1 MYSNLLHQS
10 ASNSTLK
17 HTHSSEES
25 EDVQLPQLERD
36 MYLQVYTHKSLRRAC
51 ASPGEYEDNERL
63 SVVGEKVFDAAVM
76 TALFYE
82 RPLLEMEAKK
92 RDIISWMNIDSWVRR
107 YQMREKVRCHPEQFE
122 TLFSPEETK
131 ALFHAYVGAVF
142 VNLGMDVVQAWINAL
157 IGLGGTQRPFPL
169 HRKVKNLPTRRP
181 QPPPIQP
188 PPAPRPQFISPQPFV
203 QFSHFPAPMPLF
215 SPAPMANN
223 ALTGL
228 GGTQRPFPLHR
239 KVKNLPTRRPQPPP
253 IQPPSPPRS
262 QFISPQPGSFVQFS
276 RFPSPMPLF
285 LPAPMAKPPP
295 PPKLPSPTTPA
306 QPHQAVLPQFNEK
319 ASQQGM
325 VVEYPAQSSGPPHTG
340 TRTVNCVVTSRF
352 SIFRL
357 GISVLLLGFLIALHC
372 FYYCM

>member
-17 HTHSSEES
+17 RTHSSEEY
-25 EDVQLPQLERD
+25 EDVQLPQLEPD
-36 MYLQVYTHKSLRRAC
+36 MYLRVYTHKSLRRTC
-51 ASPGEYEDNERL
+51 ASGEYEDNERL
-63 SVVGEKVFDAAVM
+63 SLVGEKVFDAAVT
-76 TALFYE
+76 TAQFYE

-92 RDIISWMNIDSWVRR
+92 RDITSWMIDSWVRR

-131 ALFHAYVGAVF
+131 TLFYAYVGAVF

-157 IGLGGTQRPFPL
+157 IGLGGAQRPCPL
-169 HRKVKNLPTRRP
+169 HRKVKNLPTP

-188 PPAPRPQFISPQPFV
+188 PPAPRPQFISPQPNSFV
-203 QFSHFPAPMPLF
+203 QFSRFPALMPLF

-223 ALTGL
+223 ALIGL
-228 GGTQRPFPLHR
+228 GETQRPFPLHR
-239 KVKNLPTRRPQPPP
+239 KVKNLPTRRSQPPP
-253 IQPPSPPRS
+253 IQPPPAPRP
-262 QFISPQPGSFVQFS
+262 QFIPPQPGSFVQFS
-276 RFPSPMPLF
+276 RFPAPMPLF
-285 LPAPMAKPPP
+285 SPVPMAKPPP
-295 PPKLPSPTTPA
+295 PPKLPCPTTPT
-306 QPHQAVLPQFNEK
+306 QFHQAVLPQFNEK

-325 VVEYPAQSSGPPHTG
+325 VVEYTAQSSGPPHTG
-340 TRTVNCVVTSRF
+340 TWTVNNCAVTSGF

-357 GISVLLLGFLIALHC
+357 GISVLLLSFLMALYC